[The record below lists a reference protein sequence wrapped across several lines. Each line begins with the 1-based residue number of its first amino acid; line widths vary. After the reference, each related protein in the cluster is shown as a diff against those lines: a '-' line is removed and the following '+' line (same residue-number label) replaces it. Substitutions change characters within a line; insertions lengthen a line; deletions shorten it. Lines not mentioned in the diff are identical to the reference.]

1 MNTNPLFFI
10 TCFCIALL
18 LFSCKKENEQKE
30 LRLLMINTTNYAGT
44 TTTTTYHYNA
54 ANQLVEI
61 KKNGLIERF
70 LYYPDGKL
78 QAYEYNAT
86 KYRKTTFHHNGDHVD
101 SAVVFY
107 YSQNNPASYTILYTY
122 DAAGHISQQNFNT
135 DLSHYDYT
143 CDEKGR
149 ITAIQSP
156 EQRSEWIWWD
166 DAGNLVQHSWKGRN
180 YEIGGWDSAGVNYS
194 YDSGKSLLKAIPY
207 PAEYIFIRSLDPS
220 PCESA
225 SNCLENN
232 YYHWG
237 WPLSWGRMS
246 IQEYNSEKYP
256 TKIAIEQTTYELI
269 YEEYQPK

>member
-1 MNTNPLFFI
+1 MKTNPLFYI
-10 TCFCIALL
+10 TGFCIALL
-18 LFSCKKENEQKE
+18 FFSCKKESEQKE

-78 QAYEYNAT
+78 QTYEYNAT
-86 KYRKTTFHHNGDHVD
+86 KYRKTTFHHNGDQVD

-166 DAGNLVQHSWKGRN
+166 DAGNLVQHSWRGRN
-180 YEIGGWDSAGVNYS
+180 YEIGGWDSTGVRYT
-194 YDSGKSLLKAIPY
+194 YDSGKNFLKAIPY
-207 PAEYIFIRSLDPS
+207 PAEYNFIRSLDPS
-220 PCESA
+220 PNESA
-225 SNCLENN
+225 SNCLENGH
-232 YYHWG
+232 YSSD
-237 WPLSWGRMS
+237 WPLYSGPIS
-246 IQEYNSEKYP
+246 IQEYNDEKYP
-256 TKIAIEQTTYELI
+256 TKISIGETSWELI

>member
-1 MNTNPLFFI
+1 MKTNPLFFI
-10 TCFCIALL
+10 TGFCIALL
-18 LFSCKKENEQKE
+18 FFSCKKESEQKE
-30 LRLLMINTTNYAGT
+30 LRLLMINKTTYEGT
-44 TTTTTYHYNA
+44 NTMTTYHYNSL
-54 ANQLVEI
+54 NQLVEI
-61 KKNGLIERF
+61 KNNGISERF
-70 LYYPDGKL
+70 TYFPDGKL
-78 QAYEYNAT
+78 QAYEDDNQHYH
-86 KYRKTTFHHNGDHVD
+86 KYIFHHTGDRVD
-101 SAVVFY
+101 SVVVFY
-107 YSQNNPASYTILYTY
+107 YAHLNLAAYTIYYIY
-122 DAAGHISQQNFNT
+122 DEAGHISQQNYNINW
-135 DLSHYDYT
+135 SHYKYT

-156 EQRSEWIWWD
+156 EDRSQWIWWD
-166 DAGNLVQHSWKGRN
+166 EAGNLIQHSWKGRN
-180 YEIGGWDSAGVNYS
+180 YETGGWDSVGTNYT
-194 YDSGKSLLKAIPY
+194 YDSGKNLLKAIPY

-237 WPLSWGRMS
+237 WPLSWGPLS